1 MKIFRS
7 RLAAL
12 ALGALVTLP
21 MLAQAQ
27 LADRKMLTDAAV
39 KNIMAAAE
47 AEARAN
53 NWNVVIALV
62 DDGGHLLSLQRLN
75 NTQSASIDIAI
86 GKARTAAA
94 FRRPSQAL
102 ETMIPN
108 RPAFMS
114 VSGEY
119 VLMEGG
125 VPIVV
130 DGVTLGAVGVS
141 GVQAV
146 QDAQIA
152 AAGVAGLQQ

>member
-21 MLAQAQ
+21 MAAQAQ
-27 LADRKMLTDAAV
+27 LADRKMLTDEAV

-86 GKARTAAA
+86 GKARTSAA
-94 FRRPSQAL
+94 FRRPSLAL
-102 ETMIPN
+102 ETLIPN
-108 RPAFMS
+108 RPAFMT
-114 VSGEY
+114 VSEDY
-119 VLMEGG
+119 VIMEGG

-152 AAGVAGLQQ
+152 AAGIAALQQ

>member
-62 DDGGHLLSLQRLN
+62 DDGGHLLSLQRL
-75 NTQSASIDIAI
+75 
-86 GKARTAAA
+86 
-94 FRRPSQAL
+94 PSL
-102 ETMIPN
+102 HRN
-108 RPAFMS
+108 
-114 VSGEY
+114 
-119 VLMEGG
+119 
-125 VPIVV
+125 
-130 DGVTLGAVGVS
+130 
-141 GVQAV
+141 
-146 QDAQIA
+146 
-152 AAGVAGLQQ
+152 LQ

>member
-7 RLAAL
+7 SLAML
-12 ALGALVTLP
+12 TLGALVALP
-21 MLAQAQ
+21 MVAQAQ
-27 LADRKMLTDAAV
+27 LADRKMLTDEAV

-62 DDGGHLLSLQRLN
+62 DEGGHLLSLQRLN
-75 NTQSASIDIAI
+75 NTQPASIDIAI
-86 GKARTAAA
+86 GKARTSAA

-102 ETMIPN
+102 ETMIPT

-114 VSGEY
+114 ISEQY

-130 DGVTLGAVGVS
+130 DGMTLGAVGVS

-152 AAGVAGLQQ
+152 AAGVAALQQ

>member
-7 RLAAL
+7 RLAVL

-86 GKARTAAA
+86 GKARAAAA

-114 VSGEY
+114 VPEEY

-130 DGVTLGAVGVS
+130 DGMTLGAVGVS

-152 AAGVAGLQQ
+152 TAGVAGLQ

>member
-7 RLAAL
+7 RLAVL

-53 NWNVVIALV
+53 NWNVVIAVV

-75 NTQSASIDIAI
+75 NTQSASIEIAI

-94 FRRPSQAL
+94 FRRPSQVL
-102 ETMIPN
+102 EAMIPT
-108 RPAFMS
+108 RQAFLS
-114 VSGEY
+114 VPEEY

-125 VPIVV
+125 VPIIV

>member
-7 RLAAL
+7 RLAVL
-12 ALGALVTLP
+12 ALGALITLP

-86 GKARTAAA
+86 GKARAAAA
-94 FRRPSQAL
+94 FRRPSQVL

-114 VSGEY
+114 VPEEY